1 MVSGGKPNILI
12 LSAYDIG
19 GASIAAIRLHLG
31 LLEIGAN
38 SKLLTLNKSVNH
50 IPEHYQFKPSSGWKS
65 KIQLKLR
72 QRNEHIQKSSLQLMG
87 DGSLSGEYSMP
98 IASYDVTE
106 SPLWEWAD
114 IVNLHWVNEWISFE
128 SLMVKSSKPMVW
140 TMHDMHCFTGGC
152 HYSHGCLGFQ
162 SECKDCPML
171 VNTNMPQMANYF
183 WKSKMGSL
191 SMLASNL
198 TITAPSNW
206 MANLAKS
213 SALLKGF
220 NSVGIPNGLDV
231 KLFNKKSTQQCRE
244 ILQLPESK
252 FVLVSVIQSLRDRRK
267 GFKILLDALA
277 FLPNPDKFLLCTVG
291 NLTEEIDSHGVS
303 HFHLGT
309 IADERLM
316 AMVYNSA
323 DIFVHPAT
331 EDNFPNV
338 VIEALSCGVPVTG
351 FNIGGMAEMVIQEKN
366 GLLSDDINPE
376 KLAKNIVQ
384 LLDLKL
390 DRAKISVDAHEKFDQ
405 KLQAK
410 NFEELFKF
418 ILS

>member
-1 MVSGGKPNILI
+1 M
-12 LSAYDIG
+12 
-19 GASIAAIRLHLG
+19 
-31 LLEIGAN
+31 
-38 SKLLTLNKSVNH
+38 
-50 IPEHYQFKPSSGWKS
+50 
-65 KIQLKLR
+65 
-72 QRNEHIQKSSLQLMG
+72 
-87 DGSLSGEYSMP
+87 
-98 IASYDVTE
+98 
-106 SPLWEWAD
+106 
-114 IVNLHWVNEWISFE
+114 
-128 SLMVKSSKPMVW
+128 
-140 TMHDMHCFTGGC
+140 
-152 HYSHGCLGFQ
+152 
-162 SECKDCPML
+162 
-171 VNTNMPQMANYF
+171 
-183 WKSKMGSL
+183 
-191 SMLASNL
+191 
-198 TITAPSNW
+198 
-206 MANLAKS
+206 
-213 SALLKGF
+213 
-220 NSVGIPNGLDV
+220 
-231 KLFNKKSTQQCRE
+231 
-244 ILQLPESK
+244 
-252 FVLVSVIQSLRDRRK
+252 
-267 GFKILLDALA
+267 DALA